1 MKISVAYDFLP
12 KQPSSHASVVMDHF
26 GIGFETGRNVIAE
39 DLELP
44 IEAGDVVC
52 FTGASGSGKSSLMR
66 AVAEQIGGI
75 GGIADCGLRIRN
87 DFHNP
92 KSPQSEI
99 RNSPRVLNI
108 DTLDLGSRILV
119 DSFNLP
125 VQETLQLLSM
135 CGLGEA
141 QLLLR
146 TPQELSDGQRYR
158 FRLALGLSQKPD
170 WIVADEF
177 SATLDRTLAKVVAFN
192 IRRIAERTNTGFL
205 LATTH
210 EDILEDLQPSLKVR
224 CRLDGR
230 TEWERRDVKKKVS
243 ALSGN
248 SGSAKPPNPT
258 GRISL
263 GGITAATT
271 SALHAS

>member
-1 MKISVAYDFLP
+1 MKLSVAYEFLP

-44 IEAGDVVC
+44 IEKGDVVC

-75 GGIADCGLRIRN
+75 EDYRLGVADST
-87 DFHNP
+87 NP
-92 KSPQSEI
+92 KSAI

-108 DTLDLGSRILV
+108 DTLDLGNRILV

-125 VQETLQLLSM
+125 VKESLQLLSM

-158 FRLALGLSQKPD
+158 FRRCGLAETLHTLLFQHETRFWHFLEMSQY
-170 WIVADEF
+170 A
-177 SATLDRTLAKVVAFN
+177 
-192 IRRIAERTNTGFL
+192 
-205 LATTH
+205 
-210 EDILEDLQPSLKVR
+210 
-224 CRLDGR
+224 
-230 TEWERRDVKKKVS
+230 VKWHPAGVS
-243 ALSGN
+243 D
-248 SGSAKPPNPT
+248 T
-258 GRISL
+258 C
-263 GGITAATT
+263 
-271 SALHAS
+271 